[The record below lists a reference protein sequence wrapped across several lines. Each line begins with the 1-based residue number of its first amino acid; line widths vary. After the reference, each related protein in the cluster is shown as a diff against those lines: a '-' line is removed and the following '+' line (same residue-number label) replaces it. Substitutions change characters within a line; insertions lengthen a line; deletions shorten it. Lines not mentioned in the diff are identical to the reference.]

1 MDKVLE
7 MKQIYKAFPG
17 VVAVD
22 KVDLTLYRGEV
33 LALMGENGAGKST
46 LIKILSGMYTPD
58 SGEIIIDGRSHS
70 SLTTKQALDEGVAVI
85 YQELNYL
92 NDLSIAENILLGQ
105 VPVKGPLRKV
115 DYEKMY
121 DSVRGIM
128 DENFLRGGK
137 TAYRDRKSIFPSC
150 KDPCYG

>member
-105 VPVKGPLRKV
+105 VPVKGPLRKAAESRTERRRRRWIT
-115 DYEKMY
+115 DFPMCLRREKQK
-121 DSVRGIM
+121 DAIW
-128 DENFLRGGK
+128 
-137 TAYRDRKSIFPSC
+137 SC
-150 KDPCYG
+150 P

>member
-1 MDKVLE
+1 MSWKTETGKVKSMDKVLE

-85 YQELNYL
+85 YQGLNYL
-92 NDLSIAENILLGQ
+92 NDFSISEKIMLGEG
-105 VPVKGPLRKV
+105 PVKGAFGKV
-115 DYEKMY
+115 GFEK
-121 DSVRGIM
+121 
-128 DENFLRGGK
+128 N
-137 TAYRDRKSIFPSC
+137 
-150 KDPCYG
+150 

>member
-1 MDKVLE
+1 MSWKTETGKVKSMDKVLE

-58 SGEIIIDGRSHS
+58 SGEIIM
-70 SLTTKQALDEGVAVI
+70 K
-85 YQELNYL
+85 
-92 NDLSIAENILLGQ
+92 
-105 VPVKGPLRKV
+105 
-115 DYEKMY
+115 
-121 DSVRGIM
+121 
-128 DENFLRGGK
+128 
-137 TAYRDRKSIFPSC
+137 
-150 KDPCYG
+150 